1 MKIYFITFGSTHN
14 YQSSLNRIK
23 SMAEKSDFFDKIIV
37 YTEKDFDQ
45 DFLNKYQNLMKNNIG
60 YGFWIWKSYFVK
72 KTFDIMNNGDIL
84 IYADAGCSII
94 NTLESSKKFKI
105 YLNLVKT
112 HPSGSLGFQMD
123 IPEELYTK
131 SLIFKELDINFD
143 GHSDEFRKS
152 GQLVGGI
159 FFLCKCPKSIE
170 LVESFY
176 TQSQK
181 IDLIDNTFDMN
192 KEISEF
198 KAPRND
204 QSIFSIL
211 RKKFGSLLIP
221 DSTWFPNFNT
231 PEAFTNPILA
241 TRVRIGYH

>member
-1 MKIYFITFGSTHN
+1 
-14 YQSSLNRIK
+14 
-23 SMAEKSDFFDKIIV
+23 MAEQSGFFDKIIV

-45 DFLNKYQNLMKNNIG
+45 DFLNNNGDFMKNNTG

-84 IYADAGCSII
+84 VYADAGCSII
-94 NTLESSKKFKI
+94 KTLESYKKFKI

-131 SLIFKELDINFD
+131 SKIFEELDAE
-143 GHSDEFRKS
+143 SDEFRKS
-152 GQLVGGI
+152 GQVMATI

-170 LVESFY
+170 LVEYFY
-176 TQSQK
+176 MTSQQ
-181 IDLIDNTFDMN
+181 IDLIDNTFDKN

-204 QSIFSIL
+204 QSIFSII
-211 RKKFGSLLIP
+211 RKKFKSLLIP
-221 DSTWFPNFNT
+221 DTTWFPNFNT
-231 PEAFTNPILA
+231 PEAFKNPILA
-241 TRVRIGYH
+241 TRVRMK

>member
-1 MKIYFITFGSTHN
+1 
-14 YQSSLNRIK
+14 
-23 SMAEKSDFFDKIIV
+23 MAEQSGFFNKIIV

-45 DFLNKYQNLMKNNIG
+45 DFLNKYQNLMKNNTG

-94 NTLESSKKFKI
+94 NTPESSKKFKI
-105 YLNLVKT
+105 YINLVKT

-131 SLIFKELDINFD
+131 SLIFKELDAD
-143 GHSDEFRKS
+143 SDEFRKS
-152 GQLVGGI
+152 GQVMATI
-159 FFLCKCPKSIE
+159 FFLCKCDKSIK

-176 TQSQK
+176 MTSQQ
-181 IDLIDNTFDMN
+181 IDSIDNTFDMN
-192 KEISEF
+192 KEIEEF

-204 QSIFSIL
+204 QSIFSII
-211 RKKFGSLLIP
+211 RKKFKSLLIP
-221 DSTWFPNFNT
+221 DTTWFPNFNT
-231 PEAFTNPILA
+231 QEAFKNPILA
-241 TRVRIGYH
+241 TRVRMI

>member
-23 SMAEKSDFFDKIIV
+23 SMAKQSGFFDKIII
-37 YTEKDFDQ
+37 YTEKDFDE
-45 DFLNKYQNLMKNNIG
+45 DFLNNNGDLMRNNTG

-72 KTFDIMNNGDIL
+72 KTFEIMNNGDIL
-84 IYADAGCSII
+84 VYADAGCSII
-94 NTLESSKKFKI
+94 NTLESYKKFKI

-131 SLIFKELDINFD
+131 SKIFEELDAE
-143 GHSDEFRKS
+143 SDEFRKS

-159 FFLCKCPKSIE
+159 FFLCKCQKSIE

-176 TQSQK
+176 ITSHQ
-181 IDLIDNTFDMN
+181 IDLIDNTFDKN
-192 KEISEF
+192 KEIEEF

-204 QSIFSIL
+204 QSIFSII
-211 RKKFGSLLIP
+211 RKKFKSLIIP
-221 DSTWFPNFNT
+221 DTTWFPNFNT

-241 TRVRIGYH
+241 TRCRLK